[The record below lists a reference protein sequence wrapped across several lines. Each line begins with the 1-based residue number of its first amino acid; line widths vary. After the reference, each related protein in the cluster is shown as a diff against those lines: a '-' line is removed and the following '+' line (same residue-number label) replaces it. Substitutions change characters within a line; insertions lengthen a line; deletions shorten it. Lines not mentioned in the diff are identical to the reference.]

1 MKTLDAVITKN
12 GIGRVELIHPKGVL
26 GKEGKAPN
34 VKVRFN
40 SGATAWFKE
49 NEIRKHL

>member
-1 MKTLDAVITKN
+1 MKTLDAVITRK

-26 GKEGKAPN
+26 GLDGKAPN

-40 SGATAWFKE
+40 NGATAWFIE
-49 NEIRKHL
+49 SELRIQI